1 MGKDKDICAVVDSRI
16 DLLRS
21 IPANKKEKK
30 KVWKSK
36 GIKRQEIENEI
47 VKRPLVHIGGD
58 QMTEVDI
65 IAYRKQLLEHIPA
78 NKKRKKDWLVS
89 WNQLQSADEA
99 INKGHSIRK
108 LETGI
113 KSIQEIHPWINRCS
127 DSLILAWRDVLFKDI
142 KIESLDL

>member
-1 MGKDKDICAVVDSRI
+1 MEKNNIDHSMGKDKDICAVVDSRI

-21 IPANKKEKK
+21 IPANKKKKK

-65 IAYRKQLLEHIPA
+65 IEYRKQLLEHIPS
-78 NKKRKKDWLVS
+78 NKKRKKDWLVT

-99 INKGHSIRK
+99 INKRNSKI
-108 LETGI
+108 ETGI
-113 KSIQEIHPWINRCS
+113 KSVQESHPWINSCS
-127 DSLILAWRDVLFKDI
+127 DSLILAWRDVLRTF
-142 KIESLDL
+142 S